1 MTYLIHVMSPIFSII
16 SIPLNLV
23 FIVHFFLGAIFLF
36 AYSLGYATPVVLA
49 SALSTSALGGAL
61 KGQGATWANSA
72 FASLLIFYGTYT
84 TFENVSKMFML

>member
-1 MTYLIHVMSPIFSII
+1 MEVTAPICKYTAKYLLKLPV
-16 SIPLNLV
+16 
-23 FIVHFFLGAIFLF
+23 GAIFLF

-84 TFENVSKMFML
+84 TFENVSKIFML